1 MKKIFSILFAS
12 VIAFMAVSCYP
23 EDLAVFDVSKAKAP
37 VLGSY
42 EVGDKAITAEYTPA
56 SFNQNFKTTPPN
68 HFFVMTTLN
77 GQTVNK
83 VISTTSKDGVLS
95 VSKNSLMNLL
105 MSMGFNEGDV
115 VDFTLRIRASL
126 QSNAGDNGRN
136 GHVDSEGTLDVTG
149 FEIVFPKGSPYQE
162 YTENSTWSVI
172 GSLSNYEMS
181 WDKDLEMWMTPDGNL
196 HVAKCVSLKAGEEF
210 KFRKDQSWDV
220 NYGGTY
226 TSLGNPFAVEQGGAN
241 IVAPA
246 DGLYD
251 LWLDV
256 SSETA
261 TLTEAYQ
268 AYPDHKDASNWS
280 VIGSLAEY
288 GMSWDGD
295 LPMLTDGTTHVA
307 QGIKITASDEFKFRQ
322 DKSWDVNLGGPFGG
336 IGSDFAVE
344 QGGANI
350 IVGTDGVYDLIVNP
364 GAGTAQ
370 VVETLGGGVSGI
382 IGGDEPEPG
391 PEPEP
396 VTGWNV
402 IGANGDWE
410 NDIIA
415 TQHGSDWVAYVTANE
430 ATEFKWR
437 KDGGWAEN
445 YGIEEGATY
454 TPGEPF
460 AAKADGNNIKL
471 DAGFWKVVFNDE
483 ALVITVVSGDVWSL
497 IGDFNGWAGD
507 VDMDLVDGKWVSPV
521 TKLNSKGFKIR
532 YNHDW
537 TVSVGGTFEA
547 FKTPFPVGDENIML
561 PADGEYI
568 VTYDPEAGTIM
579 VEKAISGWNVIG
591 LNGDWENDI
600 IAKENN
606 NIWTV
611 RVNAPEATEFKW
623 RKDGG
628 WAENYGME
636 GDTYSLG
643 EPFAAKADGSNI
655 KLDPGYWLL
664 TLDFTGA
671 DPVLMVSDGTVWSLI
686 GEFNSWAG
694 DVDMTLVDGIWESP
708 ETQLSGEF
716 KLRMN
721 HDWPENRGGNMVAI
735 GEPFDAEPNGN
746 NIKVDEGTYVVT
758 YDPQHEKIT
767 VKNAKKVWSVIGD
780 FNSWS
785 ADADMTEVAPGIWI
799 SDEIEVTGGGWKVRY
814 DHDWTVNRGGA
825 TPKEVG
831 EFVGAFPGGDN
842 VGLTGKF
849 RVVYNA
855 NNETLGTLGF
865 GVVGS
870 VASIP
875 GFNWNNDIPMNYVTI
890 GDLGSGWMSVPIY
903 LTPEDE
909 IKIRWN
915 ASWDINYGGEMKKVD
930 DPFTSEEGGA
940 NIKVPAA
947 GIYSVIFA
955 PSYKK
960 MLLTQSVWSIIGDFN
975 SWSGDVFMMF
985 DGENWVAYNQTLQG
999 GWKLRKGAGWD
1010 VNRGGTFVEVNKP
1023 FEAVAGGDNIN
1034 VGDLAGFAVK
1044 YNQENE
1050 TITVVK

>member
-23 EDLAVFDVSKAKAP
+23 EDLAVFDTSKAKAP

-42 EVGDKAITAEYTPA
+42 EVGEKAITAEYTPA
-56 SFNQNFKTTPPN
+56 TFNQNFKTTAPN

-83 VISTTSKDGVLS
+83 VISTNNKDGVLS

-115 VDFTLRIRASL
+115 VDFTLCIRASL

-136 GHVDSEGTLDVTG
+136 GHVDSDGTINVTG

-162 YTENSTWSVI
+162 YTETSTWSVI
-172 GSLSNYEMS
+172 GSISNYEMS

-226 TSLGNPFAVEQGGAN
+226 ASLGNPFAVEQGGAN

-344 QGGANI
+344 QGGDNI
-350 IVGTDGVYDLIVNP
+350 IVGTAGVYDLIVNP
-364 GAGTAQ
+364 SAGTAQ

-415 TQHGSDWVAYVTANE
+415 TQHGHDWVAYVSAPE

-445 YGIEEGATY
+445 YGGDMVAV
-454 TPGEPF
+454 GQPF
-460 AAKADGNNIKL
+460 EAVADGNNIKV
-471 DAGFWKVVFNDE
+471 DAGFWMVVFNDE
-483 ALVITVVSGDVWSL
+483 ALVITVVAGDVWSL

-507 VDMDLVDGKWVSPV
+507 VDMNLVDGKWVSPV

-561 PADGEYI
+561 PADGEYV

-623 RKDGG
+623 RKDGA
-628 WAENYGME
+628 WDENYG
-636 GDTYSLG
+636 GDFAELG
-643 EPFAAKADGSNI
+643 VPFTAVPGGNNV
-655 KLDPGYWLL
+655 KLDAGYWLL

-671 DPVLMVSDGTVWSLI
+671 EPVLMVSDGTVWSLI
-686 GEFNSWAG
+686 GEFNSWSG

-708 ETQLSGEF
+708 ETPLSGEF

-721 HDWPENRGGNMVAI
+721 HDWSENRGGDMAAL
-735 GEPFDAEPNGN
+735 GEPFDAVAGGN

-758 YDPQHEKIT
+758 YDPQAEKIT

-785 ADADMTEVAPGIWI
+785 ADADMAEVAPGIWI
-799 SDEIEVTGGGWKVRY
+799 SDEIEITGGGWKVRY
-814 DHDWTVNRGGA
+814 DHDWTENRGGA

-875 GFNWNNDIPMNYVTI
+875 GFSWNNDIPMNYVTI

-903 LTPEDE
+903 LTPDDE

-915 ASWDINYGGEMKKVD
+915 AAWDINFGGVMTNVD
-930 DPFTSEEGGA
+930 EPFTAEEGGA
-940 NIKVPAA
+940 NIKVPAE
-947 GIYSVIFA
+947 GIYSVIYA
-955 PSYKK
+955 PAYKK
-960 MLLTQSVWSIIGDFN
+960 MLLTQSVWSLIGDFN

-999 GWKLRKGAGWD
+999 GWKLRKGASWD
-1010 VNRGGTFVEVNKP
+1010 VNRGGTFVEANKP

-1034 VGDLAGFAVK
+1034 VGDLSGFAVK
-1044 YNQENE
+1044 YNQTDE

>member
-23 EDLAVFDVSKAKAP
+23 EDLAVFDTSKAKAP

-42 EVGDKAITAEYTPA
+42 EVGDKAITAEFTPG
-56 SFNQNFKTTPPN
+56 SFNQNFKTTAPN
-68 HFFVMTTLN
+68 HFFVMTTLD

-83 VISTTSKDGVLS
+83 VISTSNKDGVLS

-105 MSMGFNEGDV
+105 MSMGYAEGDV
-115 VDFTLRIRASL
+115 VNFSLRIRASL
-126 QSNAGDNGRN
+126 QTNAGDNGRN
-136 GHVDSEGTLDVTG
+136 GHVDSDGSIDVVG

-162 YTENSTWSVI
+162 YTETSPFSVI
-172 GSLSNYEMS
+172 GALSEYGIN
-181 WDKDLEMWMTPDGNL
+181 WDGDLEMWMTPDGNL
-196 HVAKCVSLKAGEEF
+196 HVAKCVTIASGDEF
-210 KFRKDQSWDV
+210 KFRKDQDWGV
-220 NYGGTY
+220 NYGGDFG
-226 TSLGNPFAVEQGGAN
+226 SLGNSFPVSQDGPN
-241 IVAPA
+241 VKAPA
-246 DGLYD
+246 GVYD
-251 LWLDV
+251 LWLDL
-256 SSETA
+256 SSGTA

-268 AYPDHKDASNWS
+268 AYPDHKEASNWS
-280 VIGSLAEY
+280 VIGALSEL
-288 GMSWDGD
+288 GINWDGD
-295 LPMLTDGTTHVA
+295 VAMLTDGTTHVA
-307 QGIKITASDEFKFRQ
+307 QGVKLSAADEFKFRQ
-322 DKSWDVNLGGPFGG
+322 DKDWTVNLGGEFGSL
-336 IGSDFAVE
+336 GSDFAVT
-344 QGGANI
+344 QDGPNVKVGA
-350 IVGTDGVYDLIVNP
+350 DGIFDLIVNP

-370 VVETLGGGVSGI
+370 VVETLGGGVSGK
-382 IGGDEPEPG
+382 IGGDEPE

-396 VTGWNV
+396 VTGWNI
-402 IGANGDWE
+402 IGLNGDWD
-410 NDIIA
+410 NDILA
-415 TQHGSDWVAYVTANE
+415 TADGNVYTAYIQVAE

-437 KDGGWAEN
+437 LDGGWTADF
-445 YGIEEGATY
+445 GGTFTAV
-454 TPGEPF
+454 GEPF
-460 AAKADGNNIKL
+460 TAEPGGPNIQIGP
-471 DAGFWKVVFNDE
+471 GFWRVVLDVDNST
-483 ALVITVVSGDVWSL
+483 ITISEGDVWSL

-507 VDMDLVDGKWVSPV
+507 VDMTLVDGKWVSPV
-521 TKLNSKGFKIR
+521 TKLNANGFKIR

-537 TVSVGGTFEA
+537 AVSVGGTFEA
-547 FKTPFPVGDENIML
+547 FKTPFPVSDDNVML
-561 PADGEYI
+561 PAEGEYI
-568 VTYDPEAGTIM
+568 VTFDPEARTIM
-579 VEKAISGWNVIG
+579 VEKAITGWNVIG

-600 IAKENN
+600 IAAENN
-606 NIWTV
+606 GVWTV

-623 RKDGG
+623 RKDGD
-628 WAENYGME
+628 WAENYG
-636 GDTYSLG
+636 GDFVELG
-643 EPFAAKADGSNI
+643 VPFAAVSGGNNV
-655 KLDPGYWLL
+655 KLDAGYWLL
-664 TLDFTGA
+664 TLDLTGA
-671 DPVLMVSDGTVWSLI
+671 EPVLMVSDGTVWSLI
-686 GEFNSWAG
+686 GEFNSWSG

-708 ETQLSGEF
+708 ETAISGEF
-716 KLRMN
+716 KLRLN
-721 HDWPENRGGNMVAI
+721 HDWGEDRGGEMVAL
-735 GEPFDAEPNGN
+735 GEPFDAVAGGK
-746 NIKVDEGTYVVT
+746 NIKVDEGVYVVT
-758 YDPQHEKIT
+758 YDPQSEKIT

-785 ADADMTEVAPGIWI
+785 ADADMAEVAPGIWI

-930 DPFTSEEGGA
+930 DPFTAEEGGA

-947 GIYSVIFA
+947 GIYSVVFA

-1034 VGDLAGFAVK
+1034 VGDLSGFAVK
-1044 YNQENE
+1044 YSQENE

>member
-23 EDLAVFDVSKAKAP
+23 EDLAVFDTSKAKAP

-42 EVGDKAITAEYTPA
+42 EVGEKAITAEYTPA
-56 SFNQNFKTTPPN
+56 TFNQNFKTTAPN

-83 VISTTSKDGVLS
+83 VISTNNKDGVLS

-115 VDFTLRIRASL
+115 VDFTLCIRASL

-136 GHVDSEGTLDVTG
+136 GHVDSDGTINVTG

-162 YTENSTWSVI
+162 YTETSPFSVI
-172 GSLSNYEMS
+172 GALSEYGIN
-181 WDKDLEMWMTPDGNL
+181 WDGDLEMWMTPDGNL
-196 HVAKCVSLKAGEEF
+196 HVAKCVTIASGDEF
-210 KFRKDQSWDV
+210 KFRKDQDWGV
-220 NYGGTY
+220 NYGGDFG
-226 TSLGNPFAVEQGGAN
+226 SLGNSFPVSQDGPN
-241 IVAPA
+241 VKAPA
-246 DGLYD
+246 GVYD
-251 LWLDV
+251 LWLDL
-256 SSETA
+256 SSGTA

-268 AYPDHKDASNWS
+268 AYPDHKEASNWS
-280 VIGSLAEY
+280 VIGALSEL
-288 GMSWDGD
+288 GINWDGD
-295 LPMLTDGTTHVA
+295 VAMLTDGTTHVA
-307 QGIKITASDEFKFRQ
+307 QGVKLSAADEFKFRQ
-322 DKSWDVNLGGPFGG
+322 DKDWTVNLGGDFGSL
-336 IGSDFAVE
+336 GSDFAVS
-344 QGGANI
+344 QDGPNVKVGAA
-350 IVGTDGVYDLIVNP
+350 GVYDLIVNP

-370 VVETLGGGVSGI
+370 VVETLGGGVSGK
-382 IGGDEPEPG
+382 IGGDEPE

-396 VTGWNV
+396 VTGWNI
-402 IGANGDWE
+402 IGLNGDWD
-410 NDIIA
+410 NDILA
-415 TQHGSDWVAYVTANE
+415 TADGNVYTAYIQVAE

-437 KDGGWAEN
+437 LDGGWTADF
-445 YGIEEGATY
+445 GGTFTAV
-454 TPGEPF
+454 GEPF
-460 AAKADGNNIKL
+460 TAEPGGPNIQIGP
-471 DAGFWKVVFNDE
+471 GFWRVVLDVDNST
-483 ALVITVVSGDVWSL
+483 ITISEGDVWSL

-507 VDMDLVDGKWVSPV
+507 VDMTLVDGKWVSPV
-521 TKLNSKGFKIR
+521 TKLNANGFKIR

-537 TVSVGGTFEA
+537 AVSVGGTFEA
-547 FKTPFPVGDENIML
+547 FKTPFPVSDDNVML
-561 PADGEYI
+561 PAEGEYI
-568 VTYDPEAGTIM
+568 VTFDPEARTIM
-579 VEKAISGWNVIG
+579 VEKAITGWNVIG

-600 IAKENN
+600 IANENN

-623 RKDGG
+623 RKDGA
-628 WAENYGME
+628 WDENYG
-636 GDTYSLG
+636 GDFAELG
-643 EPFAAKADGSNI
+643 VPFAAVPGGNNV
-655 KLDPGYWLL
+655 KLDAGYWLL

-671 DPVLMVSDGTVWSLI
+671 EPVLMVSDGTVWSLI
-686 GEFNSWAG
+686 GEFNSWSG

-708 ETQLSGEF
+708 ETPLSGEF

-721 HDWPENRGGNMVAI
+721 HDWGENRGGDMAAL
-735 GEPFDAEPNGN
+735 GEPFDAVAGGN

-758 YDPQHEKIT
+758 YDPQAEKIT

-785 ADADMTEVAPGIWI
+785 ADADMAEVAPGIWI
-799 SDEIEVTGGGWKVRY
+799 SDEIEITGGGWKVRY
-814 DHDWTVNRGGA
+814 DHDWTENRGGA

-875 GFNWNNDIPMNYVTI
+875 GFSWNNDIPMNYVTI

-903 LTPEDE
+903 LTPDDE

-915 ASWDINYGGEMKKVD
+915 AAWDINFGGVMTNVD
-930 DPFTSEEGGA
+930 EPFTAEEGGA
-940 NIKVPAA
+940 NIKVPAE
-947 GIYSVIFA
+947 GIYSVIYA
-955 PSYKK
+955 PAYKK
-960 MLLTQSVWSIIGDFN
+960 MLLTQSVWSLIGDFN

-1034 VGDLAGFAVK
+1034 VGDISGFAVK
-1044 YNQENE
+1044 YNQTDE